1 LQNTL
6 EKLRQLA
13 EQKKPPTAKYNPQE
27 GGAQNGGG
35 NPLSNDTSA
44 LSASQRGAIGDHVRA
59 CWTYDPGALGVDKLR
74 VMLQVTTDAT
84 GVARVA
90 TVTGDDQAR
99 MSDPVFRAFAE
110 RAINA
115 VLDPRC
121 ANLPLPNTLLGKNNV
136 LTFRF
141 SP

>member
-1 LQNTL
+1 LD
-6 EKLRQLA
+6 KLRQLA
-13 EQKKPPTAKYNPQE
+13 QQQKPPRSRYNPQR
-27 GGAQNGGG
+27 GGPKNGGG
-35 NPLSNDTSA
+35 NPLSNDTAA

-59 CWTYDPGALGVDKLR
+59 CWTYDPGAPGVEKMR
-74 VMLQVTTDAT
+74 VMLQVTTDAN
-84 GVARVA
+84 GIARVA
-90 TVTGDDQAR
+90 DVTGGDRAR
-99 MSDPVFRAFAE
+99 MSDSVFRAFAD

-121 ANLPLPNTLLGKNNV
+121 ANLPLPTHMLGRNNV